1 MAHGRGGDQPP
12 HGKAQFWWL
21 EDRRVRFSMRAR
33 SQNAL
38 FRRVRLSSP
47 AQTSACLT
55 EKRILYLPPHG
66 KAHSVST
73 ASRKSTF
80 CTHHDRRVHF
90 SVRTRS
96 QNALFRRVR
105 LSSPAQ
111 TSACLT
117 EKHILYPPPHG
128 KAHSVPTTSRKSAF
142 WPDATAGPRPAC
154 PSSACRDRVGAGRA
168 ATPICPRGAGR
179 TSKTDR
185 P

>member
-1 MAHGRGGDQPP
+1 M
-12 HGKAQFWWL
+12 
-21 EDRRVRFSMRAR
+21 RFSVACRT
-33 SQNAL
+33 QNAL

-96 QNALFRRVR
+96 QNAPF
-105 LSSPAQ
+105 
-111 TSACLT
+111 LT
-117 EKHILYPPPHG
+117 CANIGLPHG
-128 KAHSVPTTSRKSAF
+128 KAHSVPTTSRKSTFCTHHLTEKRILARRNRRAKACVPVICLPRSGWSWAGGYANMPTRS
-142 WPDATAGPRPAC
+142 WPDKQNRSTLTAPQGYGVR
-154 PSSACRDRVGAGRA
+154 
-168 ATPICPRGAGR
+168 
-179 TSKTDR
+179 
-185 P
+185 

>member
-1 MAHGRGGDQPP
+1 MRFFVACRTQNAP
-12 HGKAQFWWL
+12 F
-21 EDRRVRFSMRAR
+21 RRVRF
-33 SQNAL
+33 
-38 FRRVRLSSP
+38 FSP
-47 AQTSACLT
+47 AQTSTRLT
-55 EKRILYLPPHG
+55 ERRILYPPPHG
-66 KAHSVST
+66 KTHSVST
-73 ASRKSTF
+73 TSRKSTF
-80 CTHHDRRVHF
+80 CTHHDRRVRF

-111 TSACLT
+111 TSTCLT
-117 EKHILYPPPHG
+117 EKRILYLPPHG
-128 KAHSVPTTSRKSAF
+128 KAHSVPTASRKSAL

-168 ATPICPRGAGR
+168 ATLTCPRGAGR